1 MGWWNRRLRRWQ
13 ATPAEPP
20 AGGWLM
26 LSTVIAAVV
35 TTAAIVY
42 VVSMAPAVL
51 SRLPLH
57 YNGSASLPRGF
68 YRPPFPDTLA
78 RGDLIRACLPAAHA
92 PLALERR
99 YLYPGLCPGG
109 TEPLAKVVVALP
121 GDTVHVDST
130 GTRVNGRRR
139 VRAPVVRLDSKKR
152 RVPALL
158 GTRVLGDG
166 ECFVLS
172 TYVRH
177 SYDSR
182 YFGPV
187 DCSPPHVVLSAV
199 DGAAQAAIDTMR
211 RELVGK

>member
-1 MGWWNRRLRRWQ
+1 M
-13 ATPAEPP
+13 
-20 AGGWLM
+20 
-26 LSTVIAAVV
+26 
-35 TTAAIVY
+35 
-42 VVSMAPAVL
+42 
-51 SRLPLH
+51 
-57 YNGSASLPRGF
+57 
-68 YRPPFPDTLA
+68 
-78 RGDLIRACLPAAHA
+78 
-92 PLALERR
+92 
-99 YLYPGLCPGG
+99 
-109 TEPLAKVVVALP
+109 ALP

-152 RVPALL
+152 AACRRFSA
-158 GTRVLGDG
+158 TRVLGDG

-211 RELVGK
+211 RELVGE